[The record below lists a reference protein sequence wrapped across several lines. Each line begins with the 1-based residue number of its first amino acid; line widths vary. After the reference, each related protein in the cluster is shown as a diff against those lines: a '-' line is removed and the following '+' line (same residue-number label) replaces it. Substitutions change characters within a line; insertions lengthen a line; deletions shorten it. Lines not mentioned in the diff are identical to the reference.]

1 MHFPE
6 PALIAMVGAAGSGKS
21 TVARAFPAGWRL
33 ELDALRALAAG
44 SPGEQ
49 SATPAAVAAFHVLL
63 DARLE
68 RGLSVVV
75 DSTNTEP
82 PVRMDLLRR
91 ARTFGVPTVAIVS
104 RTPLD
109 ECLARQHTRPKAKQ
123 VPPGAVARQYA
134 AVPAREQ
141 LLAEGW
147 DQVHDTASIDL
158 LHLALQRA
166 AGAAADTDTD
176 PLHEIRAAFGD
187 DLAATFAYTDA
198 NCEHGRFTIA
208 GRDLELRYTGGEP
221 YDRPWQARIGGTC
234 DCGGDLWVPVGN
246 PAELLAA
253 YRDEGDDEAVCGRC
267 DDVLFVG

>member
-21 TVARAFPAGWRL
+21 TVARAFPAAWRL

-49 SATPAAVAAFHVLL
+49 SATPVAVAVFRMLL

-68 RGLSVVV
+68 RGLPVVV
-75 DSTNTEP
+75 DSTNTET

-109 ECLARQHTRPKAKQ
+109 ECLARQHDRPASKR
-123 VPPGAVARQYA
+123 VPPDAVTWQHA
-134 AVPAREQ
+134 AVPTHEQ

-147 DQVHDTASIDL
+147 DQVHDAAAIDL

-166 AGAAADTDTD
+166 ATAAADSD

-187 DLAATFAYTDA
+187 DLAAAFAYTDA

-221 YDRPWQARIGGTC
+221 YDRTWQARIGGTC
-234 DCGGDLWVPVGN
+234 DCGGDLWVPVGT

-253 YRDEGDDEAVCGRC
+253 YRDEPDDEAVCGRC